1 VSGAAWVEAAP
12 RPFWLDS
19 PHAPAPADSFAGED
33 SCSLA
38 VVGGGFTGLWAALQ
52 AKQDDPARDVVVL
65 EAETVAAGASG
76 RNGGFADASLTHG
89 LPNGL
94 SRFPDEI
101 DQLERLGRENLD
113 GIEQAIERY
122 GIDCGW
128 EQTGSILVA
137 RNQHEVDEL
146 SGFVQV
152 MREYGHD
159 CDWLG
164 REEVRAQVDSPTYLG
179 GIWERSG
186 SALVD
191 PARLAWGLRRVCVEL
206 GVRLHELSPVTALH
220 ELADGVMLSTAGGRL
235 RAERVVLATNGF
247 PPLIGAIRRYVAP
260 VYDYVLAT
268 EPLSA
273 GQMSALG
280 WSGRQGLFD
289 AANQFHYYRLTDDN
303 RILWGGYDAVY
314 HYGNAVA
321 AELEQRPA
329 TFTLL
334 SRHFFKTFP
343 QLEGVR
349 FTHGWGGVI
358 DTCSRFS
365 VMFGQAMGGRVSYA
379 VGYTGLGV
387 GASRFGARVAL
398 DLVDGRDNE
407 LTRLRLVRSKPLP
420 FPPEPLRWA
429 GIKLTTRALAQADRR
444 QGKRGLYLRALDRVG
459 LGFDS

>member
-1 VSGAAWVEAAP
+1 
-12 RPFWLDS
+12 
-19 PHAPAPADSFAGED
+19 
-33 SCSLA
+33 
-38 VVGGGFTGLWAALQ
+38 
-52 AKQDDPARDVVVL
+52 
-65 EAETVAAGASG
+65 
-76 RNGGFADASLTHG
+76 
-89 LPNGL
+89 
-94 SRFPDEI
+94 
-101 DQLERLGRENLD
+101 
-113 GIEQAIERY
+113 
-122 GIDCGW
+122 
-128 EQTGSILVA
+128 
-137 RNQHEVDEL
+137 
-146 SGFVQV
+146 
-152 MREYGHD
+152 M
-159 CDWLG
+159 
-164 REEVRAQVDSPTYLG
+164 
-179 GIWERSG
+179 
-186 SALVD
+186 VD
-191 PARLAWGLRRVCVEL
+191 PARLAWGLRRACIEL

-220 ELADGVMLSTAGGRL
+220 ELADGVMLSMPDGRL

-247 PPLIGAIRRYVAP
+247 PPLIGDIRRYIAP
-260 VYDYVLAT
+260 VYDYVLVT

-273 GQMSALG
+273 QRMSALG

-329 TFTLL
+329 TFSLL
-334 SRHFFKTFP
+334 SRHFFETFP

-349 FTHGWGGVI
+349 FTHRWGGVI

-365 VMFGQAMGGRVSYA
+365 VMFGRAMGGRVSYA

-398 DLVDGRDNE
+398 DLVDGRDTE

-429 GIKLTTRALAQADRR
+429 GIKLTTRALARADRR
-444 QGKRGLYLRALDRVG
+444 EGKRGLYLRALDRVG